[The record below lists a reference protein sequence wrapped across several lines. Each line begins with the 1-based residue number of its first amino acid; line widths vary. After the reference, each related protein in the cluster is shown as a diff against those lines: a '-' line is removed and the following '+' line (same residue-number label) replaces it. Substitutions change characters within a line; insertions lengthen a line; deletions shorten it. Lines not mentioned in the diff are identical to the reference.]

1 MSTVYS
7 DLSFFYRF
15 EERPVQLLALLL
27 VSSLIFEFPQKT
39 KGRSSSHGTRFVPG
53 NDPPVFQIYLGHFPQ
68 EKYFKVHDA

>member
-53 NDPPVFQIYLGHFPQ
+53 NAPPCISDLFRPFSSRKIL
-68 EKYFKVHDA
+68 